1 MKLYGMSTNLSTK
14 HYKYSLLL
22 FLGIFLSACGDNHQ
36 SDLIGTWK
44 AHQVLE
50 ENEPLSLNPEEI
62 RFDFSNTGDYHFT
75 STLNYQEAGRYY
87 LEKEL
92 LYTLDTLNQESIEK
106 VVQIQFLSPDT
117 IQLKM
122 QHQGKDRTIELS
134 KQQ

>member
-1 MKLYGMSTNLSTK
+1 MRTNLK
-14 HYKYSLLL
+14 MNYYKYSLLL
-22 FLGIFLSACGDNHQ
+22 FLGIFLSACGNNHQ

-50 ENEPLSLNPEEI
+50 GDQALNLNPTEI
-62 RFDFSNTGDYHFT
+62 QFNFSETGDYHFK
-75 STLNYQEAGRYY
+75 STLNYQEAGSFY

-106 VVQIQFLSPDT
+106 VVQIQFISPDT

-122 QHQGKDRTIELS
+122 QHQGKDRTLELS
-134 KQQ
+134 KVQ